1 TELARCEAFAQAQ
14 YRQQLHRSGVTSWT
28 PMESV
33 TYCGWTWPTEVS
45 WDEERGECVSATPGR
60 RLYYLLVTVTLF
72 FLPVAIM
79 LTAYSLI
86 VWKLWISQMP
96 GERSAANINAQ
107 CRAKKKVITM
117 VCTVLVA
124 FVICWMPLQVIVLYS
139 QFGDSKQRDK
149 EMPDWF
155 TEASSVATYVAYS
168 NSLLNPIIYGGF
180 NNNFRQGLCTV
191 LHCYLRKKP
200 RNCRMP
206 DWFTEASSVA
216 TYVAYSNSLLNPI
229 IYGGFNNNFRQG
241 LCTVL
246 HCYLRKKPSQLPLF
260 R

>member
-1 TELARCEAFAQAQ
+1 
-14 YRQQLHRSGVTSWT
+14 
-28 PMESV
+28 MESV

-200 RNCRMP
+200 
-206 DWFTEASSVA
+206 
-216 TYVAYSNSLLNPI
+216 
-229 IYGGFNNNFRQG
+229 
-241 LCTVL
+241 
-246 HCYLRKKPSQLPLF
+246 SQLP

>member
-1 TELARCEAFAQAQ
+1 MAGGQ
-14 YRQQLHRSGVTSWT
+14 GVEKRWT
-28 PMESV
+28 PLESV
-33 TYCGWTWPTEVS
+33 TYCGWTWPTEAS
-45 WDEERGECVSATPGR
+45 WDAERGECVFASSGR
-60 RLYYLLVTVTLF
+60 KLYYLLVTVALF

-86 VWKLWISQMP
+86 VWRLWITQMP

-117 VCTVLVA
+117 VCTVLIA

-155 TEASSVATYVAYS
+155 TEASSVATYIAYS

-191 LHCYLRKKP
+191 LHCYMR
-200 RNCRMP
+200 R
-206 DWFTEASSVA
+206 
-216 TYVAYSNSLLNPI
+216 
-229 IYGGFNNNFRQG
+229 
-241 LCTVL
+241 
-246 HCYLRKKPSQLPLF
+246 KPSQLP
-260 R
+260 RE

>member
-1 TELARCEAFAQAQ
+1 
-14 YRQQLHRSGVTSWT
+14 
-28 PMESV
+28 MESV

-45 WDEERGECVSATPGR
+45 WDEERGECVSATPSR
-60 RLYYLLVTVTLF
+60 KLYYLLVTVTLF

-86 VWKLWISQMP
+86 VWRLWITRMP

-200 RNCRMP
+200 
-206 DWFTEASSVA
+206 
-216 TYVAYSNSLLNPI
+216 
-229 IYGGFNNNFRQG
+229 
-241 LCTVL
+241 
-246 HCYLRKKPSQLPLF
+246 SQLPREL
-260 R
+260 